1 MYCKKTIIAAA
12 VIFSLAKAALYDTYA
27 EKDFEEFYS
36 TPLSNVRYPN
46 NTKSY
51 AMQFD

>member
-1 MYCKKTIIAAA
+1 MYCTKTIIAAA
-12 VIFSLAKAALYDTYA
+12 AIFSLAKAGLVDTYA
-27 EKDFEEFYS
+27 EKDFEEFYT